1 MGKNIE
7 HYSIDKIKSLNAD
20 INLIYGE
27 RSNGKSYQVKHVIAL
42 DTFINSYNKLSKES
56 LLTESVNELK
66 RFFLLRRF
74 EVEIKSNFVQKYF
87 ADVDIKRITNGE
99 YTTIDVYRKEIFLA
113 NIDEKTRKIRRGV
126 KIGYVGSLS
135 TEQNYAMQS
144 YLDVYNI
151 IFEEFMVR
159 NSPYL
164 HNEPDKLMNFYS
176 TIDRK
181 RNIVKL
187 WLVGNTI
194 SRVCPYLN
202 DWGLM
207 DLVKKQKQGDI
218 SLLKVPTGDFMED
231 GTSIDKTIAV
241 EYCKSS
247 GRSSY
252 VIGKHANMLNK
263 GEWQSDPQPNLK
275 KSYNEYKKLFM
286 IGFQYQSFKFLGE
299 LLKDKETKEVVWF
312 IKPYDDEWKDN
323 ILIFSD
329 IVNQKKNY
337 QRNIYDVTINS
348 SKLQNV
354 LNSFRESNI
363 FYANDLVGTDF
374 KQAID
379 FSIRR

>member
-1 MGKNIE
+1 MTKKIE

-42 DTFINSYNKLSKES
+42 DTFLSSYNRLSKES
-56 LLTESVNELK
+56 LLTESINELK

-74 EVEIKSNFVQKYF
+74 EVEIKNNFVEKYF

-113 NIDEKTRKIRRGV
+113 NIDEKTRKVKRGI

-164 HNEPDKLMNFYS
+164 ANEPDKLMNFYS

-181 RNIVKL
+181 RNVVKL

-194 SRVCPYLN
+194 SRVCPYLT

-207 DLVKKQKQGDI
+207 DIVK
-218 SLLKVPTGDFMED
+218 
-231 GTSIDKTIAV
+231 
-241 EYCKSS
+241 
-247 GRSSY
+247 
-252 VIGKHANMLNK
+252 
-263 GEWQSDPQPNLK
+263 
-275 KSYNEYKKLFM
+275 
-286 IGFQYQSFKFLGE
+286 
-299 LLKDKETKEVVWF
+299 
-312 IKPYDDEWKDN
+312 
-323 ILIFSD
+323 
-329 IVNQKKNY
+329 
-337 QRNIYDVTINS
+337 
-348 SKLQNV
+348 
-354 LNSFRESNI
+354 
-363 FYANDLVGTDF
+363 
-374 KQAID
+374 
-379 FSIRR
+379 